1 MHTLLKPRNCGINKL
16 TGGIEGITELAKIE
30 ELCVRVGLENTCVYQ
45 TLLVLLVA
53 SLCQPYAHPGKFTG
67 TSSLGVST
75 RSASSLLLI
84 NCASGRVWRTF
95 LFMSSI

>member
-16 TGGIEGITELAKIE
+16 NGGIEGITELAKIE
-30 ELCVRVGLENTCVYQ
+30 ELCVRVGLENTCVSACPF
-45 TLLVLLVA
+45 L
-53 SLCQPYAHPGKFTG
+53 SLRFANPYVHSGKFTG